1 MIYIVATPI
10 GNLEDITLRALR
22 VLKEVDYILCEDT
35 RRTGILLKH
44 HGIRKKMVSFN
55 DHNRDRRL
63 SLVLKDLEKGVD
75 IALVSDAGTPIISDP
90 GYKLIKECIKR
101 GIEVT
106 SVPGASSVINA
117 IVLSGLPPDKFYFA
131 GFLPR
136 KKGKRKKELEF
147 IKELPCTTILFES
160 PERIENLME
169 ELEVLIPDR
178 EVVILREMTK
188 IYEERIAGR
197 PSELKGIKKPRGEIV
212 VLIQGKS

>member
-35 RRTGILLKH
+35 RRTRILLEH
-44 HGIRKKMVSFN
+44 FGIKKRLVSFN
-55 DHNRDRRL
+55 DNNKDKRL
-63 SLVLKDLEKGVD
+63 SGVLRDLEEGMH

-101 GIEVT
+101 GIGIT
-106 SVPGASSVINA
+106 SIPGASAVINA
-117 IVLSGLPPDKFYFA
+117 LVLSGLPPDRFYFA

-136 KKGKRKKELEF
+136 KKGKRIRELEF
-147 IKELPCTTILFES
+147 IKNVACTTILFES
-160 PERIENLME
+160 PKRINRLLCDLERI
-169 ELEVLIPDR
+169 IPDR

-188 IYEERIAGR
+188 IHEERISGM
-197 PSELKGIKKPRGEIV
+197 PSELKDIKNLKGEIV
-212 VLIQGKS
+212 LIIGEKS